1 MTNSA
6 LAKARFDRNDLAFQ
20 IAISAVKAALAP
32 LFRTKAKNFF
42 VALVTEDRSR
52 VSDYTDATEIV
63 LSEYQ
68 QRRGFEEHQHSATG
82 LYESF
87 AKALERSK
95 DFEVD
100 RNVVIAD
107 INRVDDAMALACDRV
122 IQIPESSTAHV
133 RSAVKALFKSEIS
146 DADANLLVHSKWS
159 ELRLAFRR
167 TRTFEMSMN
176 KLRRKDGNSGSASK
190 ETPSSQRRLRL
201 EVMAGYGEAAEWGMS
216 LARDLADWQ
225 TGRIEWR
232 DVDRGVMLAGPPG
245 VGKTVFA
252 RALANTCSVPLVTA
266 SFASWQAAGYLNDML
281 KSMRKSFE
289 EAKKVAPSILFVDEV
304 DSAGRREDA
313 RGDNA
318 SYHKQ
323 VINGFLEQ
331 LDGSVERDGV
341 VVVGA
346 TNRPWEIDEAIL
358 RPGRLER
365 TIEIPLPTVE
375 ARLSILHWH
384 SGLDG
389 GPKSRFAIETEGWS
403 GADIEALVRRAKREA
418 RNRGVTITME
428 VLEGELPPR
437 ATLPEEALW
446 RVAIHE
452 CGHALVGTW
461 LDIGSFDSMTLNR
474 SIPLDQGTTSAGHV
488 KFISRVQLKT
498 KQAFLDFIAFTVGG
512 IAAEAVEFGDY
523 SEGSGGAPHADLCRA
538 TRVASELVAGFGM
551 DKFLVAEE
559 CLDAESLSRARL
571 NPMVWQRVD
580 TILHEQLQR
589 ARDMLGENHSLLR
602 ELAAFAMASG
612 ELTNYD
618 LERLVAGHRGAQPRI
633 PRPRRSQHPRTR

>member
-6 LAKARFDRNDLAFQ
+6 LAKARFDRNDLAFL

-32 LFRTKAKNFF
+32 IFRAKDKCFF

-52 VSDYTDATEIV
+52 VGDYADAAEIV
-63 LSEYQ
+63 LGEYQ
-68 QRRGFEEHQHSATG
+68 KRRGFEERQHLATG

-87 AKALERSK
+87 AKALDRSK

-100 RNVVIAD
+100 RNVVVAD
-107 INRVDDAMALACDRV
+107 VNRVDDAMALACDRV

-133 RSAVKALFKSEIS
+133 RAAVKALFKSDIS
-146 DADANLLVHSKWS
+146 EDDASLLARSKWS
-159 ELRLAFRR
+159 DLRLVFRR
-167 TRTFEMSMN
+167 GRTFDVSMA
-176 KLRRKDGNSGSASK
+176 KLRKKDGNIGSVT
-190 ETPSSQRRLRL
+190 EEVLSSQGQLRL
-201 EVMAGYGEAAEWGMS
+201 EGMAGYGEAAKWGMN
-216 LARDLADWQ
+216 LARDLEDWR
-225 TGRIEWR
+225 TGRIAWK

-252 RALANTCSVPLVTA
+252 RALANTCSVPLITT

-289 EAKKVAPSILFVDEV
+289 EAKKTAPSILFVDEV
-304 DSAGRREDA
+304 DSVGRREDA

-323 VINGFLEQ
+323 VINAFLEQ

-346 TNRPWEIDEAIL
+346 TNRPWEVDEAIL

-365 TIEIPLPTVE
+365 TVEIPLPGPE
-375 ARLSILHWH
+375 ARVSILRWH
-384 SGLDG
+384 SGLEAPVG
-389 GPKSRFAIETEGWS
+389 SRFATETDGWS
-403 GADIEALVRRAKREA
+403 GAAIEALVRHAKRTA
-418 RNRGVTITME
+418 RNRDVTLTME
-428 VLEGELPPR
+428 LVEGELPQR
-437 ATLPEEALW
+437 VALPETALW

-461 LDIGSFDSMTLNR
+461 LDVGSFESLTIQR
-474 SIPLDQGTTSAGHV
+474 SIPINAGTTSAGHV
-488 KFISRVQLKT
+488 QFTPRLQLKT
-498 KQAFLDFIAFTVGG
+498 KQSFLDFIAFTVGG
-512 IAAEAVEFGDY
+512 IAAEAVEFDEY

-538 TRVASELVAGFGM
+538 TRVASELVVGRGM

-571 NPMVWQRVD
+571 NPLVWHRVD
-580 TILHEQLQR
+580 AILQEQFQR
-589 ARDMLGENHSLLR
+589 SKDLLGQDHSLLR
-602 ELAAFAMASG
+602 ELATFATATG
-612 ELTNYD
+612 QLARDD
-618 LERLVAGHRGAQPRI
+618 LERIIAGHRKPAPG
-633 PRPRRSQHPRTR
+633 